1 MTHAYLFQNVICHP
15 ALNDIDYNVDTLICS
30 CFFSFVYSYKYSQCM
45 KYAWEA
51 KLESFTHFQDSL
63 SSPHSHV
70 NTQMKTDTVNDLF
83 SASALVTAPYL
94 FSKQYTWQLLV
105 GDRSDSDSAQSRL
118 VIKGY

>member
-1 MTHAYLFQNVICHP
+1 MSHAALFICLNYISDESLVYENRQRRRSGCSRSPWKAMYLHQKQIEYNWRQGPIRSPKVGEVIP
-15 ALNDIDYNVDTLICS
+15 FII
-30 CFFSFVYSYKYSQCM
+30 
-45 KYAWEA
+45 
-51 KLESFTHFQDSL
+51 
-63 SSPHSHV
+63 
-70 NTQMKTDTVNDLF
+70 TVNDLF

>member
-1 MTHAYLFQNVICHP
+1 MVRFDFGPLVQGQMRIAKTKIAY
-15 ALNDIDYNVDTLICS
+15 
-30 CFFSFVYSYKYSQCM
+30 
-45 KYAWEA
+45 
-51 KLESFTHFQDSL
+51 
-63 SSPHSHV
+63 
-70 NTQMKTDTVNDLF
+70 TVNDLF